1 MNTPASSSAA
11 STGSDATSS
20 PGPDTPKREYQF
32 HATVRKT
39 YGRAKPAIEQRS
51 SSPDPWS
58 SQLSFSPSNSNG
70 NSPAHQRRSRL
81 SGSFGE
87 LTASS
92 SEAWMTPTR
101 GTRKL
106 IDELKRA
113 KLDLDNSSSS
123 GADNDEEDGED
134 KGDLENIFK
143 VRKHSNFATTP
154 SRKRPQPDDEEGMD
168 LHDANKTHGGEDGMT
183 GSDMTS
189 QQRAPSRQRKRQI
202 LDLDNSSPSRR
213 SPRSAQGRDKLER
226 LGSRSSSSN
235 DMSLPRSASP
245 SPPASPTRRSTRT
258 SVVFPSLP
266 TSSDTVSKALSSPSR
281 TTNSNSKSETKKPG
295 EQVTIS
301 SFFAPKAGKGTGI
314 LKAKSGSAN
323 VNNQKSASSSNISSI
338 TDSETRDQQAA
349 TKRTTSGP
357 SISQEPPK
365 KLEQLFLAFSKD
377 RTKSNIATTSAS
389 SKQRLPVTPTRR
401 PNQLAREDEKL
412 KRYHCPQCGMP
423 YVRGQPEDEQIHD
436 RYHRAV
442 LGGIDYPGYKN
453 EVVVARFRDLEV
465 EVNGASAGRS
475 GGVKGDSVSSS
486 SSSSALWGDASS
498 SRIVMVSMSDSGRT
512 NASVSTSGSN
522 YEKKK
527 VKEVLEVVNK
537 ELGSVDFDPEKL
549 DSCKV
554 FLYISGKKKVVGCLI
569 AERIKEGFEIMTLR
583 AEPRRS
589 SVESRASSNTSMDSS
604 SPSSSDAKPIE
615 KRGAPMQLL
624 DDQDRSREGEGGAAI
639 FCSKVPQPAIC
650 GINRIWVSSQHR
662 RQKIASRMLDAVRE
676 RFIYACQ
683 LETKDLAFSQ
693 PTGDG
698 KALARQYLG
707 TDRFLVYVE

>member
-1 MNTPASSSAA
+1 MNTPASSSAT
-11 STGSDATSS
+11 STGSDAASS

-32 HATVRKT
+32 HTTVRKT
-39 YGRAKPAIEQRS
+39 YGRAKPTTKQRS

-58 SQLSFSPSNSNG
+58 SQLSFSPSTSNN
-70 NSPAHQRRSRL
+70 NSPAQQRRSRL

-87 LTASS
+87 LAASS

-123 GADNDEEDGED
+123 DADSDEEDGKEKD
-134 KGDLENIFK
+134 DLENIFK
-143 VRKHSNFATTP
+143 VRKDSNVAATP
-154 SRKRPQPDDEEGMD
+154 SRKRPQQDDEENKD
-168 LHDANKTHGGEDGMT
+168 LHDANMSDGDEKDVT
-183 GSDMTS
+183 GSS
-189 QQRAPSRQRKRQI
+189 KAGQQRVPSRQRKRQI

-213 SPRSAQGRDKLER
+213 SLRSAQGRDKQEH
-226 LGSRSSSSN
+226 LGSRNSSSN
-235 DMSLPRSASP
+235 DMLLPRSVSP
-245 SPPASPTRRSTRT
+245 SPPPSPTRRSTRT
-258 SVVFPSLP
+258 SVVFPSQP
-266 TSSDTVSKALSSPSR
+266 TPSDTVSKTLSLPSR
-281 TTNSNSKSETKKPG
+281 TTDSNSKSEAKKLG
-295 EQVTIS
+295 QQASIS
-301 SFFAPKAGKGTGI
+301 SFFTTKAGTGTGI
-314 LKAKSGSAN
+314 LKAKAGSAN
-323 VNNQKSASSSNISSI
+323 VSNQKSASSSNTTSAA
-338 TDSETRDQQAA
+338 DVETCDQHAT

-357 SISQEPPK
+357 STSQEPPK

-377 RTKSNIATTSAS
+377 RTKSNTATTSAS

-423 YVRGQPEDEQIHD
+423 YTRGQPEDEQIHD

-453 EVVVARFRDLEV
+453 EVVVARFRDLDV
-465 EVNGASAGRS
+465 EANGASAARNGS
-475 GGVKGDSVSSS
+475 GSVKGDSVSSS
-486 SSSSALWGDASS
+486 SSAQLGDGLS
-498 SRIVMVSMSDSGRT
+498 SRIVMVSMSDSNRT
-512 NASVSTSGSN
+512 SASVPANGSN

-537 ELGSVDFDPEKL
+537 ELGSVEFDPEKL

-583 AEPRRS
+583 AES
-589 SVESRASSNTSMDSS
+589 GGSFVESRVSSNMSTSS
-604 SPSSSDAKPIE
+604 SLPSSSDDKPIE
-615 KRGAPMQLL
+615 RRNVPKQQL
-624 DDQDRSREGEGGAAI
+624 DEQDGSREGGGAAI

-707 TDRFLVYVE
+707 SDRFLVYVE